1 MKKVVEVMGTVDKQ
15 GQLFLDNPLSV
26 KEDTRVKVIV
36 LVSEKEDEELTESAT
51 DSFVQG
57 WDDAMKGNTFPVSQL
72 WEGIDAE

>member
-1 MKKVVEVMGTVDKQ
+1 MKKLVEVMGTVDKQ

-26 KEDTRVKVIV
+26 QEYTRVKVIV
-36 LVSEKEDEELTESAT
+36 LVSEKEEDELTESAT

-57 WDDAMKGNTFPVSQL
+57 WDDAMRGKTFPISQL

>member
-36 LVSEKEDEELTESAT
+36 LVSEKEDEEFKKMLENGDLRLFRMVANKK
-51 DSFVQG
+51 DSG
-57 WDDAMKGNTFPVSQL
+57 PGGMSDW
-72 WEGIDAE
+72 